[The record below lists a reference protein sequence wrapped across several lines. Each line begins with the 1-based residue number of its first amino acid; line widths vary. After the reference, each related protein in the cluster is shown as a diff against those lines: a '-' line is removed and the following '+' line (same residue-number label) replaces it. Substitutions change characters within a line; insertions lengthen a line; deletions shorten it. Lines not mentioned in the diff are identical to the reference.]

1 MSNRNTD
8 LNLDPNFTDAD
19 AFYAALTDLHRDC
32 EPAISECINARLI
45 LLMANH
51 IGDNAVLYLKFRS
64 SKLIKSS
71 CVGSSF
77 VLQVHRKCI

>member
-8 LNLDPNFTDAD
+8 LNLEPNFTDAD

-32 EPAISECINARLI
+32 EPAISERINARLI

-51 IGDNAVLYLKFRS
+51 IGDNAVLYEALQIAAE
-64 SKLIKSS
+64 IK
-71 CVGSSF
+71 
-77 VLQVHRKCI
+77 QHD